1 LTQALGLS
9 GSNAVNANTPLP
21 ATTTIDWVRAWTP
34 AS

>member
-9 GSNAVNANTPLP
+9 RNNAVNANTRLP
-21 ATTTIDWVRAWTP
+21 ATITIDRVRAWTP